1 MILYLSIFL
10 AIALIYVFSIGT
22 DTARSKWLLFA
33 IMLFLGLFVGIS
45 DMLGGYDRY
54 IYGNL
59 FDSMC
64 DDLNSGYSFW
74 NTTLFTMYPSEV
86 GYDGINY
93 LIGFVSHNRYIFI
106 LIYTMLIYALL
117 FQSIKKYTENY
128 PFAVLVFM
136 GLWFFFTFTYLR
148 QVLAAATCW
157 LAIDYVVQRKP
168 LQFFAI
174 VALAVTI
181 HNSAIVFAPLYF
193 VPIKKFSPVTV
204 ILIMVACLAVG
215 LTSLPA
221 GLFEQYGEFTDMEKR
236 VARLED
242 FSSMNIRIEYMLE
255 AVVFLAIIFW
265 RYSDVDDED
274 EQMVTLTNMAL
285 IFCAI
290 LLIFVRSDNGGRLGW
305 YYMMGVIAT
314 LTNLASIERSKII
327 YQIGV
332 LIMMGGMYFRVLTS
346 WGENGYQIL
355 YPYKT
360 LLTNGVRDPDKCHE
374 IYEYD
379 NNYDVNKFYR

>member
-33 IMLFLGLFVGIS
+33 MMLFLGLFVGIS

-54 IYGNL
+54 IYAEL

-64 DDLNSGYSFW
+64 DDLSFGFPLSR
-74 NTTLFTMYPSEV
+74 TALLSLYPSEI
-86 GYDGINY
+86 GYDSINY
-93 LIGFVSHNRYIFI
+93 LISFVTHNRYIFI
-106 LIYTMLIYALL
+106 LIYTLLIYALL
-117 FQSIKKYTENY
+117 FQSIKKYAENY
-128 PFAVLVFM
+128 PFAVMVFM

-148 QVLAAATCW
+148 QVLAATTCW

-193 VPIKKFSPVTV
+193 VPIKKFPPVIV

-221 GLFEQYGEFTDMEKR
+221 GLFESYGEFTDMEKR
-236 VARLED
+236 VAGLED

-265 RYSDVDDED
+265 RYFEVDED
-274 EQMVTLTNMAL
+274 DKQMVTLTNMAL

-290 LLIFVRSDNGGRLGW
+290 LLVFVRSDNGGRLGW
-305 YYMMGVIAT
+305 YYMMGMIAT
-314 LTNLASIERSKII
+314 LTYLANKEDRINYYGAGLIALCAVLYLRIVLAW
-327 YQIGV
+327 GV
-332 LIMMGGMYFRVLTS
+332 QLS
-346 WGENGYQIL
+346 
-355 YPYKT
+355 PYKT
-360 LLTNGVRDPDKCHE
+360 FFSDGHREGDFIYQ

-379 NNYDVNKFYR
+379 EQYDLDKLYR

>member
-22 DTARSKWLLFA
+22 DAARSKGLLFA
-33 IMLFLGLFVGIS
+33 MMLFLGLFVGIS

-54 IYGNL
+54 IYAEL

-64 DDLNSGYSFW
+64 DDLSFGFPLSR
-74 NTTLFTMYPSEV
+74 TSLLSLYPSEI
-86 GYDGINY
+86 GYDSINY
-93 LIGFVSHNRYIFI
+93 LISFVTHNRYIFI
-106 LIYTMLIYALL
+106 LIYTLLVYGLL
-117 FQSIKKYTENY
+117 FQSLKKYVENY

-157 LAIDYVVQRKP
+157 LAIDYVAQRKP

-181 HNSAIVFAPLYF
+181 HNSAIVFTPLYF

-204 ILIMVACLAVG
+204 ILVMVVCLAVG

-221 GLFEQYGEFTDMEKR
+221 GLFESYGELTDMEKR
-236 VARLED
+236 VAGLED
-242 FSSMNIRIEYMLE
+242 FSSMSFRIEYMLE
-255 AVVFLAIIFW
+255 AVVFLVIIFW
-265 RYSDVDDED
+265 RYFEVDED
-274 EQMVTLTNMAL
+274 DKQMVTLTNMAL

-290 LLIFVRSDNGGRLGW
+290 LLVFVRSDNGGRLGW

-314 LTNLASIERSKII
+314 LTNLANKEDRINYYGAGLIALCAVLYLRIVLAW
-327 YQIGV
+327 GV
-332 LIMMGGMYFRVLTS
+332 QLS
-346 WGENGYQIL
+346 
-355 YPYKT
+355 PYKT
-360 LLTNGVRDPDKCHE
+360 FFSDGHREGDFIYE

-379 NNYDVNKFYR
+379 EQYDLDKLYR

>member
-33 IMLFLGLFVGIS
+33 MMLFLGLFVGIS

-74 NTTLFTMYPSEV
+74 NTTLFTVYPSEV

-128 PFAVLVFM
+128 PFAELVFM

-148 QVLAAATCW
+148 QVLAAANCW
-157 LAIDYVVQRKP
+157 
-168 LQFFAI
+168 
-174 VALAVTI
+174 
-181 HNSAIVFAPLYF
+181 
-193 VPIKKFSPVTV
+193 
-204 ILIMVACLAVG
+204 
-215 LTSLPA
+215 
-221 GLFEQYGEFTDMEKR
+221 
-236 VARLED
+236 
-242 FSSMNIRIEYMLE
+242 
-255 AVVFLAIIFW
+255 
-265 RYSDVDDED
+265 
-274 EQMVTLTNMAL
+274 
-285 IFCAI
+285 
-290 LLIFVRSDNGGRLGW
+290 
-305 YYMMGVIAT
+305 
-314 LTNLASIERSKII
+314 
-327 YQIGV
+327 
-332 LIMMGGMYFRVLTS
+332 
-346 WGENGYQIL
+346 
-355 YPYKT
+355 
-360 LLTNGVRDPDKCHE
+360 
-374 IYEYD
+374 
-379 NNYDVNKFYR
+379 

>member
-33 IMLFLGLFVGIS
+33 MMLFLGLFVGIS

-54 IYGNL
+54 IYAEL

-64 DDLNSGYSFW
+64 DDLSFGFPLSR
-74 NTTLFTMYPSEV
+74 TALLSLYPSEI
-86 GYDGINY
+86 GYDSINY
-93 LIGFVSHNRYIFI
+93 LISFVTHNRYIFI
-106 LIYTMLIYALL
+106 LIYTLLIYALL
-117 FQSIKKYTENY
+117 FQSLKKYAENY
-128 PFAVLVFM
+128 PFAVMVFM

-148 QVLAAATCW
+148 QVLAATTCW

-193 VPIKKFSPVTV
+193 VPIKKFPPVIV

-221 GLFEQYGEFTDMEKR
+221 GLFESYGEFTDMEKR
-236 VARLED
+236 VAGLED

-255 AVVFLAIIFW
+255 AVVFLVIIFW
-265 RYSDVDDED
+265 RYFEVDED
-274 EQMVTLTNMAL
+274 DKQMVTLTNMAL

-290 LLIFVRSDNGGRLGW
+290 LLVFVRSDNGGRLGW
-305 YYMMGVIAT
+305 YYMMGMIAT
-314 LTNLASIERSKII
+314 LTYLANKEDRINYYGAGLIALCAVLYLRIVLAW
-327 YQIGV
+327 GV
-332 LIMMGGMYFRVLTS
+332 QLS
-346 WGENGYQIL
+346 
-355 YPYKT
+355 PYKT
-360 LLTNGVRDPDKCHE
+360 FFSDGHREGDFIYQ

-379 NNYDVNKFYR
+379 EQYDLDKLYR

>member
-22 DTARSKWLLFA
+22 DAARSKGLLFA
-33 IMLFLGLFVGIS
+33 MMLFLGLFVGIS

-54 IYGNL
+54 IYAEL

-64 DDLNSGYSFW
+64 DDLSFGFPLSR
-74 NTTLFTMYPSEV
+74 TSLLSLYPSEI
-86 GYDGINY
+86 GYDSINY
-93 LIGFVSHNRYIFI
+93 LISFVTHNRYIFI
-106 LIYTMLIYALL
+106 LIYTLLVYGLL
-117 FQSIKKYTENY
+117 FQSLKKYVENY

-157 LAIDYVVQRKP
+157 LAIDYVAQRKP

-181 HNSAIVFAPLYF
+181 HNSAIVFTPLYF

-204 ILIMVACLAVG
+204 ILVMVACLAVG

-221 GLFEQYGEFTDMEKR
+221 GLFESYGELTDMEKR
-236 VARLED
+236 VAGLED

-255 AVVFLAIIFW
+255 AVVFLVIIFW
-265 RYSDVDDED
+265 RYFEVDED
-274 EQMVTLTNMAL
+274 DKQMVTLTNMAL

-290 LLIFVRSDNGGRLGW
+290 LLVFVRSDNGGRLGW

-314 LTNLASIERSKII
+314 LTNLANKEDRINYYGAGLIALCAVLYLRIVMAW
-327 YQIGV
+327 GV
-332 LIMMGGMYFRVLTS
+332 QLS
-346 WGENGYQIL
+346 
-355 YPYKT
+355 PYKT
-360 LLTNGVRDPDKCHE
+360 FFSDGHREGDFIYE

-379 NNYDVNKFYR
+379 EQYDLDKLYR

>member
-22 DTARSKWLLFA
+22 DAARSKGLLFA
-33 IMLFLGLFVGIS
+33 MMLFLGLFVGIS

-54 IYGNL
+54 IYAEL

-64 DDLNSGYSFW
+64 DDLSFGFPLSR
-74 NTTLFTMYPSEV
+74 TSLLSLYPSEI
-86 GYDGINY
+86 GYDSINY
-93 LIGFVSHNRYIFI
+93 LISFVTHNRYIFI
-106 LIYTMLIYALL
+106 LIYTLLIYALL

-128 PFAVLVFM
+128 PFAVMVFM

-157 LAIDYVVQRKP
+157 LAIDYVAQRKP

-181 HNSAIVFAPLYF
+181 HNSAIVFTPLYF

-204 ILIMVACLAVG
+204 ILVMVACLAVG

-221 GLFEQYGEFTDMEKR
+221 GLFESYGELTDMEKR
-236 VARLED
+236 VAGLED
-242 FSSMNIRIEYMLE
+242 FSSMSFRIEYMLE
-255 AVVFLAIIFW
+255 AVVFLVIIFW
-265 RYSDVDDED
+265 RYFEVDED
-274 EQMVTLTNMAL
+274 DKQMVTLTNMAL

-290 LLIFVRSDNGGRLGW
+290 LLVFVRSDNGGRLGW

-314 LTNLASIERSKII
+314 LTNLANKEDRINYYGAGLIALCAVLYLRIVLAW
-327 YQIGV
+327 GV
-332 LIMMGGMYFRVLTS
+332 QLS
-346 WGENGYQIL
+346 
-355 YPYKT
+355 PYKT
-360 LLTNGVRDPDKCHE
+360 FFSDGHREGDFIYE

-379 NNYDVNKFYR
+379 EQYDLDKLYR

>member
-22 DTARSKWLLFA
+22 DAARSKGLLFA
-33 IMLFLGLFVGIS
+33 MMLFLGLFVGIS

-54 IYGNL
+54 IYAEL

-64 DDLNSGYSFW
+64 DDLSFGFPLSR
-74 NTTLFTMYPSEV
+74 TSLLSLYPSEI
-86 GYDGINY
+86 GYDSINY
-93 LIGFVSHNRYIFI
+93 LISFVTHNRYIFI
-106 LIYTMLIYALL
+106 LIYTLLVYGLL
-117 FQSIKKYTENY
+117 FQSLKKYVENY

-157 LAIDYVVQRKP
+157 LAIDYVAQRKP

-181 HNSAIVFAPLYF
+181 HNSAIVFTPLYF

-204 ILIMVACLAVG
+204 ILVMVACLAVG

-221 GLFEQYGEFTDMEKR
+221 GLFESYGELTDMEKR
-236 VARLED
+236 VAGLED
-242 FSSMNIRIEYMLE
+242 FSSMSFRIEYMLE
-255 AVVFLAIIFW
+255 AVVFLVIIFW
-265 RYSDVDDED
+265 RYFEVDED
-274 EQMVTLTNMAL
+274 DKQMVTLTNMAL

-290 LLIFVRSDNGGRLGW
+290 LLVFVCSDNGGRLGW

-314 LTNLASIERSKII
+314 LTNLANKEDRINYYGAGLIALCAVLYLRIVLAW
-327 YQIGV
+327 GV
-332 LIMMGGMYFRVLTS
+332 QLS
-346 WGENGYQIL
+346 
-355 YPYKT
+355 PYKT
-360 LLTNGVRDPDKCHE
+360 FFSDGHREGDFIYE

-379 NNYDVNKFYR
+379 EQYDLDKLYR

>member
-22 DTARSKWLLFA
+22 DAARSKGLLFA
-33 IMLFLGLFVGIS
+33 MMLFLGLFVGIS

-54 IYGNL
+54 IYAEL

-64 DDLNSGYSFW
+64 DDLSFGFPLSR
-74 NTTLFTMYPSEV
+74 TSLLSLYPSEI
-86 GYDGINY
+86 GYDSINY
-93 LIGFVSHNRYIFI
+93 LISFVTHNRYIFI
-106 LIYTMLIYALL
+106 LIYTLLIYALL
-117 FQSIKKYTENY
+117 FQSLKKYAENY
-128 PFAVLVFM
+128 PFAVMVFM

-193 VPIKKFSPVTV
+193 VPIKKFPPVIV

-221 GLFEQYGEFTDMEKR
+221 GLFESYGELTDMEKR
-236 VARLED
+236 VAGLED
-242 FSSMNIRIEYMLE
+242 FSSMSFRIEYMLE
-255 AVVFLAIIFW
+255 AVVFLVIIFW
-265 RYSDVDDED
+265 RYFEVDED
-274 EQMVTLTNMAL
+274 DKQMVTLTNMAL

-290 LLIFVRSDNGGRLGW
+290 LLVFVRSDNGGRLGW

-314 LTNLASIERSKII
+314 LTNLANKEDRINYYGAGLIALCAVLYLRIVLAW
-327 YQIGV
+327 GV
-332 LIMMGGMYFRVLTS
+332 QLS
-346 WGENGYQIL
+346 
-355 YPYKT
+355 PYKT
-360 LLTNGVRDPDKCHE
+360 FFSDGHREGDFIYE

-379 NNYDVNKFYR
+379 EQYDLDKLYR

>member
-33 IMLFLGLFVGIS
+33 MMLFLGLFVGIS

-74 NTTLFTMYPSEV
+74 NTTLFTVYPSEV

-157 LAIDYVVQRKP
+157 LAIDYVAQRKP

-174 VALAVTI
+174 VALAITI
-181 HNSAIVFAPLYF
+181 HNSAIVFTPLYF

-204 ILIMVACLAVG
+204 ILVMVACLAVG

-236 VARLED
+236 VAGLED
-242 FSSMNIRIEYMLE
+242 FSSMDVRFEYLLE
-255 AVVFLAIIFW
+255 AVLFLVIIFW
-265 RYSDVDDED
+265 RYSDVDEED
-274 EQMVTLTNMAL
+274 ERMVTLTNMAL

-290 LLIFVRSDNGGRLGW
+290 LLVFVRSDNGGRMGW
-305 YYMMGVIAT
+305 HYMMGLIAT
-314 LTNLASIERSKII
+314 LTNIANKEYRINYYNTGLAMLCAVLYLRIVVSW
-327 YQIGV
+327 GV
-332 LIMMGGMYFRVLTS
+332 LLS
-346 WGENGYQIL
+346 
-355 YPYKT
+355 PYKT
-360 LLTNGVRDPDKCHE
+360 FFSDGHREGDFIYE
-374 IYEYD
+374 MYEYD
-379 NNYDVNKFYR
+379 ERYDLDKMYR

>member
-22 DTARSKWLLFA
+22 DAARSKGLLFA
-33 IMLFLGLFVGIS
+33 MMLFLGLFVGIS

-54 IYGNL
+54 IYAEL

-64 DDLNSGYSFW
+64 DDLSFGFPLSR
-74 NTTLFTMYPSEV
+74 TSLLSLYPSEI
-86 GYDGINY
+86 GYDSINY
-93 LIGFVSHNRYIFI
+93 LISFVTHNRYIFI
-106 LIYTMLIYALL
+106 LIYTLLVYGLL
-117 FQSIKKYTENY
+117 FQSLKKYVENY

-157 LAIDYVVQRKP
+157 LAIDYVAQRKP

-181 HNSAIVFAPLYF
+181 HNSAIVFTPLYF

-204 ILIMVACLAVG
+204 ILVMVACLAVG

-221 GLFEQYGEFTDMEKR
+221 GLFESYGELTDMEKR
-236 VARLED
+236 VAGLED
-242 FSSMNIRIEYMLE
+242 FSSMSFRIEYMLE
-255 AVVFLAIIFW
+255 AVVFLVIIFW
-265 RYSDVDDED
+265 RYFEVDED
-274 EQMVTLTNMAL
+274 DKQMVTLTNMAL

-290 LLIFVRSDNGGRLGW
+290 LLVFVRSDNGGRLGW

-314 LTNLASIERSKII
+314 LTNLANKEDRINYYGAGLIALCAVLYLRIVLAW
-327 YQIGV
+327 GV
-332 LIMMGGMYFRVLTS
+332 QLS
-346 WGENGYQIL
+346 
-355 YPYKT
+355 PYKT
-360 LLTNGVRDPDKCHE
+360 FFSDGHREGDFIYE

-379 NNYDVNKFYR
+379 EQYDLDKLYR

>member
-33 IMLFLGLFVGIS
+33 MMLFLGLFVGIS

-54 IYGNL
+54 IYAEL

-64 DDLNSGYSFW
+64 DDLSFGFPLSR
-74 NTTLFTMYPSEV
+74 TALLSLYPSEI
-86 GYDGINY
+86 GYDSINY
-93 LIGFVSHNRYIFI
+93 LISFVTHNRYIFI
-106 LIYTMLIYALL
+106 LIYTLLIYALL
-117 FQSIKKYTENY
+117 FQSIKKYAENY
-128 PFAVLVFM
+128 PFAVMVFM

-148 QVLAAATCW
+148 QVLAATTCW

-193 VPIKKFSPVTV
+193 VPIKKFPPVIV

-221 GLFEQYGEFTDMEKR
+221 GLFESYGEFTDMEKR
-236 VARLED
+236 VAGLED

-255 AVVFLAIIFW
+255 AVVFLVIIFW
-265 RYSDVDDED
+265 RYFEVDED
-274 EQMVTLTNMAL
+274 DKQMVTLTNMAL

-290 LLIFVRSDNGGRLGW
+290 LLVFVRSDNGGRLGW
-305 YYMMGVIAT
+305 YYMMGMIAT
-314 LTNLASIERSKII
+314 LTYLANKEDRINYYGAGLIALCAVLYLRIVLAW
-327 YQIGV
+327 GV
-332 LIMMGGMYFRVLTS
+332 QLS
-346 WGENGYQIL
+346 
-355 YPYKT
+355 PYKT
-360 LLTNGVRDPDKCHE
+360 FFSDGHREGDFIYQ

-379 NNYDVNKFYR
+379 EQYDLDKLYR

>member
-1 MILYLSIFL
+1 MVLYLSIFL

-22 DTARSKWLLFA
+22 DAARSKGLLFA
-33 IMLFLGLFVGIS
+33 MMLFLGLFVGIS

-54 IYGNL
+54 IYAEL

-64 DDLNSGYSFW
+64 DDLSFGFPLSR
-74 NTTLFTMYPSEV
+74 TSLLSLYPSEI
-86 GYDGINY
+86 GYDSINY
-93 LIGFVSHNRYIFI
+93 LISFVTHNRYIFI
-106 LIYTMLIYALL
+106 LIYTLLVYGLL
-117 FQSIKKYTENY
+117 FQSLKKYVENY

-157 LAIDYVVQRKP
+157 LAIDYVAQRKP

-181 HNSAIVFAPLYF
+181 HNSAIVFTPLYF

-204 ILIMVACLAVG
+204 ILVMVACLAVG

-221 GLFEQYGEFTDMEKR
+221 GLFESYGELTDMEKR
-236 VARLED
+236 VAGLED

-255 AVVFLAIIFW
+255 AVVFLVIIFW
-265 RYSDVDDED
+265 RYFEVDED
-274 EQMVTLTNMAL
+274 DKQMVTLTNMAL

-290 LLIFVRSDNGGRLGW
+290 LLVFVRSDNGGRLGW

-314 LTNLASIERSKII
+314 LTNLANKEDRINYYGAGLIALCAVLYLRIVMAW
-327 YQIGV
+327 GV
-332 LIMMGGMYFRVLTS
+332 QLS
-346 WGENGYQIL
+346 
-355 YPYKT
+355 PYKT
-360 LLTNGVRDPDKCHE
+360 FFSDGHREGDFIYE

-379 NNYDVNKFYR
+379 EQYDLDKLYR

>member
-10 AIALIYVFSIGT
+10 VIALIYVFSINT
-22 DTARSKWLLFA
+22 DAARSKWLLFA

-54 IYGNL
+54 IYAEL

-64 DDLNSGYSFW
+64 DDLSFGFPLSR
-74 NTTLFTMYPSEV
+74 TALLSLYPSEI
-86 GYDGINY
+86 GYDSINY
-93 LIGFVSHNRYIFI
+93 LISFVTHNRYIFI
-106 LIYTMLIYALL
+106 LIYTLLIYALL
-117 FQSIKKYTENY
+117 FQSIKKYAENY
-128 PFAVLVFM
+128 PFAVMVFM

-148 QVLAAATCW
+148 QVLAATTCW

-193 VPIKKFSPVTV
+193 VPIKKFPPVIV

-221 GLFEQYGEFTDMEKR
+221 GLFESYGELTDMEKR
-236 VARLED
+236 VAGLED

-255 AVVFLAIIFW
+255 AVVFLVIIFW
-265 RYSDVDDED
+265 RYFEVDED
-274 EQMVTLTNMAL
+274 DKQMVTLTNMAL

-290 LLIFVRSDNGGRLGW
+290 LLVFVRSDNGGRLGW
-305 YYMMGVIAT
+305 YYMMGMIAT
-314 LTNLASIERSKII
+314 LTYLANKEDRINYYGAGLIALCAVLYLRIVLAW
-327 YQIGV
+327 GV
-332 LIMMGGMYFRVLTS
+332 QLS
-346 WGENGYQIL
+346 
-355 YPYKT
+355 PYKT
-360 LLTNGVRDPDKCHE
+360 FFSDGHREGDFIYQ

-379 NNYDVNKFYR
+379 EQYDLDKLYR

>member
-33 IMLFLGLFVGIS
+33 MMLFLGLFVGIS

-54 IYGNL
+54 IYAEL

-64 DDLNSGYSFW
+64 DDLSFGFPLSR
-74 NTTLFTMYPSEV
+74 TALLSLYPSEI
-86 GYDGINY
+86 GYDSINY
-93 LIGFVSHNRYIFI
+93 LISFVTHNRYIFI
-106 LIYTMLIYALL
+106 LIYTLLIYALL
-117 FQSIKKYTENY
+117 FQSIKKYAENY
-128 PFAVLVFM
+128 PFAVMVFM

-148 QVLAAATCW
+148 QVLAATTCW

-193 VPIKKFSPVTV
+193 VPIKKFPPVIV

-221 GLFEQYGEFTDMEKR
+221 GLFESYGELTDMEKR
-236 VARLED
+236 VAGLED

-265 RYSDVDDED
+265 RYFEVDED
-274 EQMVTLTNMAL
+274 DKQMVTLTNMAL

-290 LLIFVRSDNGGRLGW
+290 LLVFVRSDNGGRLGW
-305 YYMMGVIAT
+305 YYMMGMIAT
-314 LTNLASIERSKII
+314 LTYLANKEDRINYYGAGLIALCAVLYLRIVLAW
-327 YQIGV
+327 GV
-332 LIMMGGMYFRVLTS
+332 QLS
-346 WGENGYQIL
+346 
-355 YPYKT
+355 PYKT
-360 LLTNGVRDPDKCHE
+360 FFSDGHREGDFIYQ

-379 NNYDVNKFYR
+379 EQYDLDKLYR

>member
-33 IMLFLGLFVGIS
+33 MMLFLGLFVGIS

-54 IYGNL
+54 IYAEL

-64 DDLNSGYSFW
+64 DDLSFGFPLSR
-74 NTTLFTMYPSEV
+74 TALLSLYPSEI
-86 GYDGINY
+86 GYDSINY
-93 LIGFVSHNRYIFI
+93 LISFVTHNRYIFI
-106 LIYTMLIYALL
+106 LIYTLLIYALL
-117 FQSIKKYTENY
+117 FQSIKKYAENY
-128 PFAVLVFM
+128 PFAVMVFM

-148 QVLAAATCW
+148 QVLAATTCW

-193 VPIKKFSPVTV
+193 VPIKKFPPVIV

-221 GLFEQYGEFTDMEKR
+221 GLFESYGELTDMEKR
-236 VARLED
+236 VAGLED

-255 AVVFLAIIFW
+255 AVVFLVIIFW
-265 RYSDVDDED
+265 RYFEVDED
-274 EQMVTLTNMAL
+274 DKQMVTLTNMAL

-290 LLIFVRSDNGGRLGW
+290 LLVFVRSDNGGRLGW
-305 YYMMGVIAT
+305 YYMMGMIAT
-314 LTNLASIERSKII
+314 LTYLANKEDRINYYGAGLIALCAVLYLRIVLAW
-327 YQIGV
+327 GV
-332 LIMMGGMYFRVLTS
+332 QLS
-346 WGENGYQIL
+346 
-355 YPYKT
+355 PYKT
-360 LLTNGVRDPDKCHE
+360 FFSDGHREGDFIYQ

-379 NNYDVNKFYR
+379 EQYDLDKLYR